1 MNIPPDLAGRVA
13 THLSTMYPDADV
25 DQLATSCWDAIGGH
39 AASVPVAVDLWD
51 ETDAVCITYGNTL
64 RRPGSAPIATL
75 AKFAATHLQESFSTI
90 HVLPFFPSSSDFGFS
105 VIDYERVAPE
115 LGTWDD
121 IALLAETHDL
131 MIDLVANHISA
142 ESAWFQQ
149 FLSNELPGRDYFVEA
164 DPAAD
169 FRSVVRPRKH
179 PLLNAVETPTGTKHV
194 WCTFSHDQ
202 VDVNFANPDV
212 LLAFLRIVGHY
223 LEANARFVRLDAI
236 AYLWK
241 ELGTSC
247 VHLPQTHAFVKLV
260 HALLA
265 GRSPQTAL
273 VTETNVPNQENL
285 SYFGSGDEA
294 HLIYNFSLPPLI
306 VQALLKGSSTALR
319 QWTMNMPPAP
329 DGCAYLNFLSTHDGL
344 GVRPVEQL
352 LTDEEIGELVSAAH
366 SRGGLHSEYD
376 SPQGPRPYEL
386 NVSLFD
392 LLGTDEDQPDQH
404 VNRFV
409 AAHTIML
416 GLEGIPAVYMHC
428 LLATPNDTAAVDS
441 TGIARTINRSELL
454 VDDVEQALRTPASD
468 TAQVFDAINH
478 LLTIRRHQPAF
489 HPNATQV
496 TLNLNDGLFGFWR
509 QSQDRSQ
516 TIFAIHNVTNHSVP
530 LDLAPLNLIDTHEWT
545 DLITQ
550 KSLTS
555 MAKATESAQTILVA
569 PYQSIWLTTR

>member
-1 MNIPPDLAGRVA
+1 
-13 THLSTMYPDADV
+13 MYPDADV
-25 DQLATSCWDAIGGH
+25 GQLATSCWDAIGGH
-39 AASVPVAVDLWD
+39 VASVPSTVDLWD

-64 RRPGSAPIATL
+64 RRSGSAPIATL

-105 VIDYERVAPE
+105 VIDYTQVAPE

-121 IALLAETHDL
+121 IALLTETHDL
-131 MIDLVANHISA
+131 MIDLVVNHASA
-142 ESAWFQQ
+142 ESDWFQQ

-179 PLLNAVETPTGTKHV
+179 ALLNPVETPTGTKHV

-202 VDVNFANPDV
+202 VDVDFANPDV
-212 LLAFLRIVGHY
+212 LLAFLRIVGRY

-247 VHLPQTHAFVKLV
+247 VHLPQTHAFVKLL
-260 HALLA
+260 HALLD
-265 GRSPQTAL
+265 GRSPQTAV
-273 VTETNVPNQENL
+273 VTETNVPNRENL

-306 VQALLKGSSTALR
+306 VQALLEGTSAVLR
-319 QWTMNMPPAP
+319 RWMTSMPAAP

-344 GVRPVEQL
+344 GVRPAEQL

-366 SRGGLHSEYD
+366 NRGGLHSEYD

-392 LLGTDEDQPDQH
+392 LLGTNEDQSDQH
-404 VNRFV
+404 VKRFV

-416 GLEGIPAVYMHC
+416 GLEGIPAIYMHC
-428 LLATPNDTAAVDS
+428 LLATPNDTAAVES
-441 TGIARTINRSELL
+441 TGIARAINRSELL
-454 VDDVEQALRTPASD
+454 VDDVEHSLRTPASA
-468 TAQVFDAINH
+468 TAQVFDALTN
-478 LLTIRRHQPAF
+478 LLAIRRRQPAF

-496 TLNLNDGLFGFWR
+496 TLHLNDGVFGFWR
-509 QSQDRSQ
+509 QSQDQSQ
-516 TIFAIHNVTNHSVP
+516 TIFAIHNVTDQSVQ
-530 LDLAPLNLIDTHEWT
+530 LDLTPLNLIESQEWT
-545 DLITQ
+545 DLITEQ
-550 KSLTS
+550 SLTT
-555 MAKATESAQTILVA
+555 MAVSTEPAQTMLLD
-569 PYQSIWLTTR
+569 PYQSIWLTNR